1 MRCLYIRP
9 VDFVAGIDEGEFRAG
24 STRRKAEATR
34 EKDGQIPIMYSKKGL
49 VDVSRIEVT
58 HD

>member
-1 MRCLYIRP
+1 LYIRP